1 MTRRHHRKS
10 GARRIAVVL
19 AAIAAL
25 SLTAI
30 GPGRAFG
37 AVCDGH
43 LAAPGDDASYQ
54 PGPGG
59 VTIDRSTSLTPVVII
74 GSEGNDT
81 LIGGH
86 AGDFI
91 CGRGGNDHIEGG
103 DGADTIYGNTGSDTI
118 IGGNGADKLVA
129 GWGLDD
135 YINAIDVP
143 PVDDPTIE
151 AGFGLK
157 HCDVDVADTHVYNC
171 TPVVVGGRA
180 IGLNPLPLPFP

>member
-1 MTRRHHRKS
+1 MTPRHHRKS

-19 AAIAAL
+19 AATAAL

-30 GPGRAFG
+30 GPGRTFG
-37 AVCDGH
+37 ALCDGH
-43 LAAPGDDASYQ
+43 LAPVGNDASYQ
-54 PGPGG
+54 RGP
-59 VTIDRSTSLTPVVII
+59 VTIDRSTSAMPVVII

-81 LIGGH
+81 LTGGH

-103 DGADTIYGNTGSDTI
+103 DGDDTIYGDTGSDTI

-135 YINAIDVP
+135 HIDSVDAP
-143 PVDDPTIE
+143 PAPDPIIE
-151 AGFGLK
+151 GGFGFK
-157 HCDVDVADTHVYNC
+157 ECVVDGMDTSMRNC
-171 TPVVVGGRA
+171 TPVLLGGKA
-180 IGLNPLPLPFP
+180 IGLNPFPLPFP